1 MEIIGSGIDAA
12 EISRIAAAIE
22 RYGDRFV
29 LRVFTDG
36 EIAYC
41 RRKRDAASSFA
52 ARFAAKEAAMKA
64 LGTGHSRG
72 VFWRG
77 IEVFRRGGPPQLR
90 FHGGAARRFASMGAT
105 TSFLTLLCY
114 PENYQQLLLFLL
126 FWCLNMV
133 MHSCQHSK

>member
-1 MEIIGSGIDAA
+1 MDIVGIGLDATDID
-12 EISRIAAAIE
+12 RIAETIE

-29 LRVFTDG
+29 HRIFTDG

-72 VFWRG
+72 VYWKG
-77 IEVFRRGGPPQLR
+77 IEVVRRSGPPQLL
-90 FHGGAARRFASMGAT
+90 FHGGAAIRLQALGAT
-105 TSFLTLLCY
+105 GSLLTLTHS
-114 PENYQQLLLFLL
+114 EQLAIAQ
-126 FWCLNMV
+126 V
-133 MHSCQHSK
+133 MLTRDNPR

>member
-1 MEIIGSGIDAA
+1 MEIIGTGLDAT
-12 EISRIAAAIE
+12 EIARIAAAIE

-29 LRVFTDG
+29 RRVFTDG

-41 RRKRDAASSFA
+41 ESKRDFASSFA

-77 IEVFRRGGPPQLR
+77 IEVVRRGGPPQLR
-90 FHGGAARRFASMGAT
+90 FHDGAAARLAAMGGT
-105 TSFLTLLCY
+105 GSLLTLTHSQELAIAH
-114 PENYQQLLLFLL
+114 
-126 FWCLNMV
+126 V
-133 MHSCQHSK
+133 MIVR

>member
-1 MEIIGSGIDAA
+1 MTIIGTGLDAT
-12 EISRIAAAIE
+12 EIERIAQAIE

-29 LRVFTDG
+29 QRIFTEG

-41 RRKRDAASSFA
+41 RRKKDFASSFA

-77 IEVFRRGGPPQLR
+77 IEVVRHSGPPRLE
-90 FHGGAARRFASMGAT
+90 FHGGAAARFAKLGAT
-105 TSFLTLLCY
+105 SSLLTLTHSRDLA
-114 PENYQQLLLFLL
+114 LAH
-126 FWCLNMV
+126 V
-133 MHSCQHSK
+133 MIMSD

>member
-1 MEIIGSGIDAA
+1 MIGDGRSAMEIIGSGLDAT
-12 EISRIAAAIE
+12 EIARIAGVIE

-29 LRVFTDG
+29 TRVFTDG

-77 IEVFRRGGPPQLR
+77 IEVVRHGGPPRLR
-90 FHGGAARRFASMGAT
+90 FHGGAAARFASMGADG
-105 TSFLTLLCY
+105 SLLTLTHSRDLAIAHV
-114 PENYQQLLLFLL
+114 LL
-126 FWCLNMV
+126 V
-133 MHSCQHSK
+133 RGSTSG

>member
-1 MEIIGSGIDAA
+1 MIGDGRSAMEIIGSGLDAT
-12 EISRIAAAIE
+12 EIARIASAIE

-29 LRVFTDG
+29 HRVFTDG

-77 IEVFRRGGPPQLR
+77 IEVVRHGGPPRLR
-90 FHGGAARRFASMGAT
+90 FHGGAAARFASMGADG
-105 TSFLTLLCY
+105 SLLTLTHSRDLAIAHV
-114 PENYQQLLLFLL
+114 LLIRG
-126 FWCLNMV
+126 
-133 MHSCQHSK
+133 STAG

>member
-1 MEIIGSGIDAA
+1 MKIIGTGLDAT
-12 EISRIAAAIE
+12 EIARIAESIE

-29 LRVFTDG
+29 HRVFTEG

-41 RRKRDAASSFA
+41 RAKRDFASSFA

-77 IEVFRRGGPPQLR
+77 IEVVRHFGPPR
-90 FHGGAARRFASMGAT
+90 IEFHGGAAERFAKLGAT
-105 TSFLTLLCY
+105 SSLLTITHSRDLAIAHVMLLGD
-114 PENYQQLLLFLL
+114 
-126 FWCLNMV
+126 
-133 MHSCQHSK
+133 

>member
-1 MEIIGSGIDAA
+1 MEIIGSGIDAT
-12 EISRIAAAIE
+12 EIARIGEAIA

-29 LRVFTDG
+29 QRVFTEE

-41 RRKRDAASSFA
+41 RRRRDANSSFA

-77 IEVFRRGGPPQLR
+77 IEVYRRGGPPQLR
-90 FHGGAARRFASMGAT
+90 FHAGAAARFAAMGAT
-105 TSFLTLLCY
+105 GSVLTLTHSRELAIAHV
-114 PENYQQLLLFLL
+114 LLIAD
-126 FWCLNMV
+126 
-133 MHSCQHSK
+133 SR